1 MIAEL
6 KVENNHLPMETYIFQ
21 LLLALE
27 TTSRVILALGGKDTC
42 TLRAEDWNHSVAFNL
57 ILALGL

>member
-6 KVENNHLPMETYIFQ
+6 KVENNHLPMETCIFQ
-21 LLLALE
+21 VAF
-27 TTSRVILALGGKDTC
+27 SSGDNQQGDSSSGGKDTF

-57 ILALGL
+57 ILEMGL